1 VIFPPNI
8 PTPSSALYAFPPK
21 GGWGEG
27 LVASVHDF
35 DSTRY
40 AMEPLAWEA
49 ILTAGTFFV
58 LGATSPGPSL
68 MVVLRNTLIGGRKQ
82 GVACALGH
90 GLGFGLYAGSA
101 VFGLIVLLEQAPD
114 VFLALQVI
122 GVGLLVWYGWKMWN
136 ASLGED
142 ASEDLF
148 DGDSSQR
155 QGFTEGFA
163 IAFFNPKIALFL
175 VAVLAQVLEPG
186 MGMST
191 KLAIGGL
198 GMFIDALWYVIVAML
213 LTGTRAIDLLRIH
226 GGLVYRATAIALWVF
241 ALSVT
246 YSLL

>member
-1 VIFPPNI
+1 
-8 PTPSSALYAFPPK
+8 
-21 GGWGEG
+21 
-27 LVASVHDF
+27 
-35 DSTRY
+35 
-40 AMEPLAWEA
+40 MEPLAWEA
-49 ILTAGTFFV
+49 ILTAGTFFI

-114 VFLALQVI
+114 VFLGLQIV
-122 GVGLLVWYGWKMWN
+122 GVLLLVWYGWKMWHTT
-136 ASLGED
+136 LDEPTDVIEVETGK
-142 ASEDLF
+142 L
-148 DGDSSQR
+148 QR

-186 MGMST
+186 MGMNT

-198 GMFIDALWYVIVAML
+198 GMFIDAAWYVIVAVL
-213 LTGTRAIDLLRIH
+213 LTGTRALEVLRTH
-226 GGLVYRATAIALWVF
+226 GEIVYRATAVALWVF
-241 ALSVT
+241 ATSVT